1 MYQRK
6 SISRIL
12 LWAEPAG
19 LILTPCILAAAVAAE
34 FEQTALLSLIVIS
47 VAMLPFF
54 ARFEQR
60 RPKPRDIVPIVV
72 MSVIAAIGRTLLVVF
87 PNVQPVTAIVIISG
101 IAFGPQAG
109 FLTGALS
116 ALSSNLFLGQ
126 GPWTPWQMFGWGL
139 TGYAAGHF
147 QKRGLFSHPLALY
160 VFGLVVSFLFGALMN
175 VWVVIGFVRPFAWEA
190 ALTVYLTS
198 IYVDIL
204 HAGSTV
210 VFLLLMAR
218 PWLKKLERVKNKY
231 GLFSDLV

>member
-1 MYQRK
+1 M
-6 SISRIL
+6 L
-12 LWAEPAG
+12 V
-19 LILTPCILAAAVAAE
+19 LTPVILAAAVAAE
-34 FEQTALLSLIVIS
+34 FEQTALLSLVVVS
-47 VAMLPFF
+47 AAMLPFF

-126 GPWTPWQMFGWGL
+126 GPWTPWQMFGWGM
-139 TGYAAGHF
+139 TGYAAGHL
-147 QKRGLFSHPLALY
+147 QKRNFFRHPLLLY
-160 VFGLVVSFLFGALMN
+160 LFGFAASFAFGALLN

-198 IYVDIL
+198 LYVDLL

-210 VFLLLMAR
+210 LFLFLMAR
-218 PWLKKLERVKNKY
+218 SWLKKLSRVKNKY